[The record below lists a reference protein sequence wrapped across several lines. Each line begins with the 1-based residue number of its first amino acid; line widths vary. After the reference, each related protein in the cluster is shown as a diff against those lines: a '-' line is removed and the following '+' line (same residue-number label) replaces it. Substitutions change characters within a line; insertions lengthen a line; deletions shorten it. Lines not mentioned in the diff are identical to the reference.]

1 MNATPLPRAVL
12 WDMDGTLA
20 LSEPLHMHTL
30 IAALAHYGIQAGDEL
45 HPLMFGRT
53 GRDVYRICRERFGI
67 EADFDTWSA
76 LRAARYVAK
85 APQLEARPGALELWR
100 AAHAAGMRQ
109 AIVSNA
115 GRMLLEANLNALGL
129 QAPERVSVSAND
141 VRHGKPDPE
150 AYLRAAYLLDV
161 APAEA
166 IAIEDSPTGAR
177 AALAAGMRVLGWP
190 DAGASEANLC
200 FPPGT
205 QIARNAREIAAALGL
220 TGPHSPD
227 SDSASASAHTSQTKS
242 C

>member
-1 MNATPLPRAVL
+1 MNTPPRAVL

-30 IAALAHYGIQAGDEL
+30 IAALAHCGVQAGDEL

-53 GRDVYRICRERFGI
+53 GLDVYRICRERFGI
-67 EADFDTWSA
+67 EVDFPAWSA
-76 LRAARYVAK
+76 LRAARYVAE
-85 APQLEARPGALELWR
+85 APQLEARPGALEIWR
-100 AAHAAGMRQ
+100 AAHAVGLRQ
-109 AIVSNA
+109 AVVSNA

-161 APAEA
+161 VPAEA

-190 DAGASEANLC
+190 DAGAQEANVS
-200 FPPGT
+200 FPQGT
-205 QIARNAREIAAALGL
+205 QIVHSAREIAAALGL
-220 TGPHSPD
+220 SGVLSFEP
-227 SDSASASAHTSQTKS
+227 ASELTSQTRP

>member
-1 MNATPLPRAVL
+1 MNAPPPRAVL

-53 GRDVYRICRERFGI
+53 GLDVYRICRERFGI

-76 LRAARYVAK
+76 LRAARYVAE

-100 AAHAAGMRQ
+100 AAHAAGLRQ

-129 QAPERVSVSAND
+129 QAPGRVSVSASD
-141 VRHGKPDPE
+141 VRNGKPDPE
-150 AYLRAAYLLDV
+150 GYLRAAYLLDV

-190 DAGASEANLC
+190 DAGASEANAN
-200 FPPGT
+200 FPHGT
-205 QIARNAREIAAALGL
+205 QIVRSAREIAAALGL
-220 TGPHSPD
+220 PGALFFEPASEPASEPSPHTTP
-227 SDSASASAHTSQTKS
+227 

>member
-1 MNATPLPRAVL
+1 MNAQPPRAVL

-30 IAALAHYGIQAGDEL
+30 IAALAHHGVQAGDEL

-76 LRAARYVAK
+76 LRAAHYVAE

-100 AAHAAGMRQ
+100 AAHAAGLRQ

-129 QAPERVSVSAND
+129 QSPERVSVSAND
-141 VRHGKPDPE
+141 VRRGKPDPE
-150 AYLRAAYLLDV
+150 AYLRAAYLLDI

-190 DAGASEANLC
+190 DAGASEINTS

-205 QIARNAREIAAALGL
+205 QIVRSAHEIAAALGL
-220 TGPHSPD
+220 PD
-227 SDSASASAHTSQTKS
+227 ALFPEPASASNSTSQATP

>member
-1 MNATPLPRAVL
+1 MSASSPRAVL

-30 IAALAHYGIQAGDEL
+30 IAALAHYCVQAGDEL

-53 GRDVYRICRERFGI
+53 GLDVYRICRERFGI
-67 EADFDTWSA
+67 EADFPTWSA
-76 LRAARYVAK
+76 LRAARYVAE

-100 AAHAAGMRQ
+100 AAHAAGLRQ

-161 APAEA
+161 EPSEA
-166 IAIEDSPTGAR
+166 IVIEDSPTGAR

-190 DAGASEANLC
+190 DAGASGVNAN
-200 FPPGT
+200 FPEGT
-205 QIARNAREIAAALGL
+205 RIVRSADEIAAALGL
-220 TGPHSPD
+220 PDALFSEPASKSP
-227 SDSASASAHTSQTKS
+227 SQTTP

>member
-1 MNATPLPRAVL
+1 MNAPPPRAVL

-30 IAALAHYGIQAGDEL
+30 IAALAHYGVQAGDEL

-53 GRDVYRICRERFGI
+53 GLDVYRICRERFGI
-67 EADFDTWSA
+67 EADFPGWSA
-76 LRAARYVAK
+76 LRAAHYVAE

-100 AAHAAGMRQ
+100 AAHAAGLRQ

-190 DAGASEANLC
+190 DAGASGVNAH
-200 FPPGT
+200 FPEGT
-205 QIARNAREIAAALGL
+205 RIVRSAHEIIAALGL
-220 TGPHSPD
+220 PGTLFSEPAFQS
-227 SDSASASAHTSQTKS
+227 TSQTTP